1 MEIPSS
7 HGTAGAWWLLPGA
20 GALRS
25 GAAALRK
32 GLSTARALGS
42 FAGGDG
48 CSLVCLEMLAGKRG
62 GENYLSDSEVAMN
75 YIKL

>member
-1 MEIPSS
+1 MELPSS

-42 FAGGDG
+42 FAGGDIARLFVWK
-48 CSLVCLEMLAGKRG
+48 CWQES
-62 GENYLSDSEVAMN
+62 GEEK
-75 YIKL
+75 IT